1 MTKPAPAALTE
12 RLNFT
17 GLDEDALARLRTIEP
32 IVTKHLSLALDRFY
46 GKIAKVPAVAGMF
59 DNPEHMTHAK
69 ARQTKHWA
77 AISSGTL
84 DGDYFESA
92 NVVGNVHARIG
103 LEPRWYIGGYGL
115 IVETLVQGVMTDV
128 ARQVFSGGRFGFKK
142 KYSGAEIVA
151 ELDAIGGLVTTLIK
165 AVLIDVDIAVST
177 YFEKTSAETRT
188 LNEKVGEVVARAEAG
203 DFAGRISMQSTT
215 PGVVSLVG
223 RMNNLMASVETGVSK
238 TADVLAAFAGADL
251 TRRMEGNFQGAF
263 ARLQTDVNEVGSK
276 LSEIVTELRE
286 TSGTLKVATG
296 EILSGTNDLA
306 ERTTRQA
313 AAIEETSAAMEQLAT
328 TVVDNARRA
337 EAANNKSAIV
347 LQSAQTS
354 GEVMNQANEAMERI
368 SQSSSRISS
377 IIGMIDDIAFQTNL
391 LALNAS
397 VEAAR
402 AGDAGKGFA
411 VVAVEV
417 RRLAQS
423 AAAASSEVKA
433 LIEQS
438 SVEVSGG
445 SKLVLE
451 ASGKLAGMLEGM
463 EENASLIRGIA
474 SASQEQ
480 SSAISQ
486 ISAAVRQMDEM
497 TQHNAALVEETN
509 AAIEQT
515 EGQAVALDRI
525 VEVFNVG
532 GQAARRLPHQR
543 VA

>member
-1 MTKPAPAALTE
+1 MSKPTPSALTE
-12 RLNFT
+12 RLDFA
-17 GLDEDALARLRTIEP
+17 GLDQASLETLRAVEP
-32 IVTKHLSLALDRFY
+32 IINKHLASALDRFY
-46 GKIAKVPAVAGMF
+46 GKIEKVPAVAHMF
-59 DNPEHMTHAK
+59 ENPEHMTHAK
-69 ARQTKHWA
+69 ARQAKHWS

-115 IVETLVQGVMTDV
+115 IVETLVQGVMADV
-128 ARQVFSGGRFGFKK
+128 AREVFAGGRFGFKK
-142 KYSGAEIVA
+142 KYSGPEIVA
-151 ELDAIGGLVTTLIK
+151 KLESIGRLVTTLIK

-177 YFEKTSAETRT
+177 YFEKTSAETRM

-203 DFAGRISMQSTT
+203 DFAGRISMQSTN
-215 PGVVSLVG
+215 PGVNGLVA
-223 RMNNLMASVETGVSK
+223 RMNNLMTSVETGVSQ
-238 TADVLAAFAGADL
+238 TAEVLSAFAEADL
-251 TRRMEGNFQGAF
+251 TRRMEGTFHGAF
-263 ARLQTDVNEVGSK
+263 AQLQSDVNKVGSK
-276 LSEIVTELRE
+276 LSEIVTDLRE
-286 TSGTLKVATG
+286 TSSTLKVATG

-313 AAIEETSAAMEQLAT
+313 AAIEETSAAMEQLAS

-337 EAANNKSAIV
+337 EAANSKSTIV

-354 GEVMNQANEAMERI
+354 GEVMNQANQAMERI

-438 SVEVSGG
+438 SLEVGGG

-451 ASGKLAGMLEGM
+451 ASSKLAGMLEGM

-474 SASQEQ
+474 LASQEQ

-525 VEVFNVG
+525 VEVFNIG
-532 GQAARRLPHQR
+532 GRPLRESVQRRAA
-543 VA
+543 